1 MRKLTIYISV
11 AVTSLFQMV
20 WSQSTND
27 SEVIYCEQFAVTKPL
42 REILKENP
50 VKYKKVVR
58 EHKREHLKESDKR
71 SKYRGAQKFVFSV
84 EKDGASYGN
93 DSSLFQRDQGT
104 RPGPP
109 QRINVNGQ
117 SVNSAP
123 HDPSGAA
130 GTNYYLQGV
139 NATPI
144 RIINKATGAT
154 VNTFTLGN
162 LWSPATANSGDPII
176 MYDRFADRWFLSQFG
191 TSGNKIY
198 IAISATNDPL
208 GSWYTYTFT
217 SPQFP
222 DYLKFSIW
230 GDAYYMTANTGTQR
244 VFAFERSAMLAGSA
258 SARSV
263 YASYSPSASGN
274 GFFCPLPGDA
284 DGAQLPATGTPCP
297 IFYYTDNGWGGS
309 NTDAVKIYNATVNW
323 TPTTPTLSVSLSQ
336 TLATSAFD
344 ASYNSSWNDIAQPG
358 TTQKLDGIG
367 GVATYRAQYR
377 KWSGYNTVVLNW
389 GVKISTTQRSIM
401 WVELRQDQSSGTWSI
416 HQQSIYT
423 PDSYYRWI
431 GSISM
436 DDAGNIA
443 LCYAKSGSSTV
454 YPSLAYVGRLANDP
468 LNTMTIAETM
478 ATNGV
483 VAQGT
488 SWYGGNRWG
497 DYSHTS
503 LDPDGS
509 TFWHTGEWCGGTTS
523 NPKKTQVYS
532 FQFSLPTD
540 ANVALG
546 SDDSD
551 NSICAGSSI
560 TFTATP
566 TNGGTTPSYQWYVN
580 GTAVGTD
587 SPTYTT
593 SSLTTGSTVYCVM
606 TSSDGSATNNPST
619 SNTITVT
626 VTSPS
631 SPGISISGTNTI
643 CAGSSVTFTA
653 AASNGGSTPSYQW
666 QVNGSNVG
674 SNSSSYSTTS
684 LTTGSVVTCI
694 LTSSATCVSASTA
707 NSNSIT
713 MTVNSAPA
721 TPTVTYGGGVLT
733 SSSPAGNQWYLNG
746 TIISGAT
753 SQTYTPTQ
761 NGNYTV
767 VVTSNGCT
775 SNASGAYTVSGL
787 GIAELNVYQL
797 SIYPNPSQGDFS
809 ISFNANIT
817 ESYSLK
823 VFDEIGK
830 LVYDES
836 VSNLNGKCVKE
847 VKLGEVATGMYNV
860 VLSNGTNEVKQKI
873 VIKR

>member
-50 VKYKKVVR
+50 VNYKKVVR
-58 EHKREHLKESDKR
+58 KHKREHQKESDKR
-71 SKYRGAQKFVFSV
+71 GRYRDPQKFVFSV
-84 EKDGASYGN
+84 EKDGAFYGN
-93 DSSLFQRDQGT
+93 DSSLFQREIGS

-130 GTNYYLQGV
+130 GTTYYLQGV

-198 IAISATNDPL
+198 IAISATSDPL

-222 DYLKFSIW
+222 DYLKFAVW

-263 YASYSPSASGN
+263 YASYSPAASGN

-284 DGAQLPATGTPCP
+284 DGTQLPAAGTPCP
-297 IFYYTDNGWGGS
+297 IFYYTDNGWGGG

-323 TPTTPTLSVSLSQ
+323 TPTTPTLSVALSQ

-344 ASYNSSWNDIAQPG
+344 ASYNVSWNDIAQPG

-401 WVELRQDQSSGTWSI
+401 WVELRQDQSTGTWSI

-488 SWYGGNRWG
+488 SWYGENRWG

-551 NSICAGSSI
+551 NSICTGSSI

-694 LTSSATCVSASTA
+694 LTSSATCVSTSTA

-713 MTVNSAPA
+713 MTVNSAPT

-733 SSSPAGNQWYLNG
+733 SSSPTGNQWYLNG

-775 SNASGAYTVSGL
+775 SNASGAYTVNGL